1 MVPGFA
7 PSVPATRADDENVIG
22 AGRQRPVRAAR
33 RGTDDKSVMNA
44 SASRDAR
51 AARIAFIGPPSPH
64 DAAAASPMVGGQ
76 GAHDAIPDPGGTRR
90 LAAGGLPG
98 LLFAGRPRANEPR
111 QVRAEL
117 VRIEQAGF
125 DPLREPLEFPA
136 DIQAAEARLAASG
149 ATAVA
154 ATPALPA
161 LANAAGGHASTTP
174 RVTSVASATHDGG
187 VENGDAPALS
197 H

>member
-1 MVPGFA
+1 MMRFP
-7 PSVPATRADDENVIG
+7 I
-22 AGRQRPVRAAR
+22 RAAR
-33 RGTDDKSVMNA
+33 
-44 SASRDAR
+44 
-51 AARIAFIGPPSPH
+51 
-64 DAAAASPMVGGQ
+64 AASL
-76 GAHDAIPDPGGTRR
+76 
-90 LAAGGLPG
+90 LAACLACYSQ
-98 LLFAGRPRANEPR
+98 AGHAQTSRA

-136 DIQAAEARLAASG
+136 DIQAAEARLAAGG
-149 ATAVA
+149 ATALA

>member
-1 MVPGFA
+1 MRFP
-7 PSVPATRADDENVIG
+7 I
-22 AGRQRPVRAAR
+22 RAAR
-33 RGTDDKSVMNA
+33 
-44 SASRDAR
+44 
-51 AARIAFIGPPSPH
+51 
-64 DAAAASPMVGGQ
+64 AASL
-76 GAHDAIPDPGGTRR
+76 
-90 LAAGGLPG
+90 LAACLACYSQ
-98 LLFAGRPRANEPR
+98 AGHAQTSRA

-154 ATPALPA
+154 ATPAL
-161 LANAAGGHASTTP
+161 ANAAGGHASTTP

>member
-1 MVPGFA
+1 MRFP
-7 PSVPATRADDENVIG
+7 I
-22 AGRQRPVRAAR
+22 RAAR
-33 RGTDDKSVMNA
+33 
-44 SASRDAR
+44 
-51 AARIAFIGPPSPH
+51 
-64 DAAAASPMVGGQ
+64 AASL
-76 GAHDAIPDPGGTRR
+76 
-90 LAAGGLPG
+90 LAACLACYSQ
-98 LLFAGRPRANEPR
+98 AGHAQTSRA

-136 DIQAAEARLAASG
+136 DIQAAEARLAAG
-149 ATAVA
+149 G